1 MDFYTIVTIC
11 AILLLIIA
19 LTTLGVVI
27 SYSTS
32 TQEFPKFKNPCP
44 DYWILDGKN
53 NKCISNGINNGV
65 LDTTSTSPPTYKID
79 KTKSLSEQL
88 QSSCNWANINQIY
101 WDGVSNYNG
110 CIKQR

>member
-44 DYWILDGKN
+44 DYWRLDGNN

-65 LDTTSTSPPTYKID
+65 LDTTSTSAKFRSSREGNNNR
-79 KTKSLSEQL
+79 KSRD
-88 QSSCNWANINQIY
+88 NNINVTSSPLHY
-101 WDGVSNYNG
+101 
-110 CIKQR
+110 